1 MQLLVGTCL
10 GPYKILAPIGAGGMG
25 EVYKAH
31 DTKLDR
37 DVAIKVLP
45 EALARDPERLARF
58 EREAKVLA
66 SLNHPNIA
74 QIYGIEESSEIRAL
88 VMELV
93 PGVPIK
99 GPLPPETALNYAKQ
113 IAEALEA
120 AHEKGIVHRDLKPA
134 NILVTSADVVKV
146 LDFGLAAVIEGPA
159 SASGNVMDSPTLTTS
174 PTRAGM
180 ILGTAAYMSP
190 EQARGKTVDK
200 RADIWAF
207 GAVLYEILTG
217 TALFQGETVSDI
229 LVEVL
234 GKEPELGVLPSHI
247 RYVVERCLRKEAR
260 KRWQAIGDVRI
271 ALEEGLPDPAATP
284 TSPVEAKRSP
294 LPWAIAGV
302 LLLVAAT
309 TSFVAW
315 RARSGPGPGDPP
327 LMRFDAS
334 LGLDAIEGGA
344 YAGTFTTISPD
355 GTRLVYSARGP
366 DGKRMLGTRLLNQPG
381 GTTLAGTENGF
392 DAFFSPDS
400 QWIGFFADGK
410 LKKTSVN
417 GSAPVTLCDSSVPRG
432 ASWGDD
438 GTIVAALT
446 NTAGLF
452 RIPASGGTPQPLTQ
466 HRAGE
471 STHRW
476 PQVLPGGQSALFT
489 SSNSLS
495 NYEGANIEEVNYKT
509 GQTTTVVSGG
519 YYGRYLPSGHLLYVH
534 EGVLFAVP
542 VAGSPL
548 KPQGGS
554 IPILEDVGAIT
565 TSGSGQFDVS
575 RTGIFVYRSGK
586 AGPQVWSLAA
596 IQGESLKGNAPSGDT
611 PGSSKTLPLLTKPG
625 AYYTPRLSA
634 DGRRLALGIE
644 SGNGVDISIYDVQ
657 NDTLSRLTFAGQVS
671 FNPVWTADGRH
682 IAFQTRSGNAN
693 SISWVRSDGAGGM
706 QKLIEGK
713 LVTPYSIS
721 PDSRY
726 LAYYDQNSASQFE
739 LWTMP
744 LDIADPDHPKPGK
757 PEPFARSQANQLHPF
772 FSPDGRW
779 IAYTSDESG
788 SNEVY
793 VRPFPE
799 TATGGK
805 WQVSSGGGQVP
816 VWSHDGRNLFFESL
830 DNRIE
835 EAGYTV
841 KGDTFVAGKPRL
853 WSDQRLY
860 APTADQNF
868 DLFPDGSRIAAVI
881 PLTTDESKGSV
892 HVTFLLNFFD
902 ELRRRVPVGK

>member
-1 MQLLVGTCL
+1 MPLSVGACL

-45 EALARDPERLARF
+45 EALAKDPERLARF

-74 QIYGIEESSEIRAL
+74 QIYGIEESSGVRAL

-99 GPLPPETALNYAKQ
+99 GPLPAETALNYAKQ

-134 NILVTSADVVKV
+134 NILVTAADVVKV

-190 EQARGKTVDK
+190 EQARGKAVDK

-217 TALFQGETVSDI
+217 KVLFRGETVSDI

-234 GKEPELGVLPSHI
+234 GKEPELGGLPAHI
-247 RYVVERCLRKEAR
+247 HYVVERCLRKDLR

-271 ALEEGLPDPAATP
+271 ALEEGSPESAEPATV
-284 TSPVEAKRSP
+284 VEAKRSF
-294 LPWAIAGV
+294 LPWAIAGA
-302 LLLVAAT
+302 LLLVASAT
-309 TSFVAW
+309 SIMAW
-315 RARSGPGPGDPP
+315 RATRATLGPADPP

-334 LGLDAIEGGA
+334 LGSDAIEGDTYSA
-344 YAGTFTTISPD
+344 TFAAISPD
-355 GTRLVYSARGP
+355 GARLIYAVHGP
-366 DGKRMLGTRLLNQPG
+366 GGKPMLASRLLNQPSG
-381 GTTLAGTENGF
+381 SALAGTENGF
-392 DAFFSPDS
+392 DPFFSPDG

-417 GSAPVTLCDSSVPRG
+417 GSAPVTLCDATVPRG
-432 ASWGDD
+432 ASWGED

-446 NTAGLF
+446 NTAPLF

-466 HRAGE
+466 LRAGE

-476 PQVLPGGQSALFT
+476 PQVLPGGQSVLFT

-495 NYEGANIEEVNYKT
+495 KYESANIDVLNYKT
-509 GQTTTVVSGG
+509 GERTTVQRGG
-519 YYGRYLPSGHLLYVH
+519 YFGRYLPSGHLLYIH
-534 EGVLFAVP
+534 EGVLFAEP
-542 VAGSPL
+542 VGGSSL
-548 KPQGGS
+548 KPQGGP
-554 IPILEDVGAIT
+554 IPILEDLASIS
-565 TSGSGQFDVS
+565 TSGAGQFDIS

-586 AGPQVWSLAA
+586 AGPQVWSLVTLDGAA
-596 IQGESLKGNAPSGDT
+596 LKGGAES
-611 PGSSKTLPLLTKPG
+611 SSKKLALLAKPG
-625 AYYTPRLSA
+625 AYYTPRFSP
-634 DGRRLALGIE
+634 DGRKLALGIE

-657 NDTLSRLTFAGQVS
+657 NDVLSRLTFSGQVS
-671 FNPVWTADGRH
+671 FNPVWTPDGKH
-682 IAFQTRSGNAN
+682 IAFQTRRGSSNT
-693 SISWVRSDGAGGM
+693 ISWVRSDGAGGV
-706 QKLIEGK
+706 QKLIEGN

-721 PDSRY
+721 ADSRH

-739 LWTMP
+739 IWTMP
-744 LDIADPDHPKPGK
+744 LDVTDPDHPKPGT
-757 PEPFARSQANQLHPF
+757 PELFARSQANELQPS
-772 FSPDGRW
+772 FSPDGHW

-788 SNEVY
+788 ADEVY

-799 TATGGK
+799 TAAGGK

-816 VWSHDGRNLFFESL
+816 VWSRDGRDLFFETL
-830 DNRIE
+830 DYRIVV
-835 EAGYTV
+835 AAYTV
-841 KGDTFVAGKPRL
+841 KGDTFLASKPRA
-853 WSDQRLY
+853 WSDQELY
-860 APTADQNF
+860 FPTNDQNF
-868 DLFPDGSRIAAVI
+868 DLFPDGARIAAVV
-881 PLTTDESKGSV
+881 PLATEETKGSV